1 MLHPRILPR
10 FGTVVKCKANLI
22 RYHANLLMLTEQ
34 DDDVTC
40 TDIVNKDIKETSV
53 SVFHSH
59 EDPKVTY
66 NVVVCRR
73 VTSMSVDKS
82 HVVQFE
88 YLEHEINV
96 YINDNPIR
104 QFGIKNTKL
113 SLSDSLKIRS
123 WIGDD
128 THRLKERLWDFEHT
142 DPFI

>member
-1 MLHPRILPR
+1 
-10 FGTVVKCKANLI
+10 
-22 RYHANLLMLTEQ
+22 MLTEQ
-34 DDDVTC
+34 VDDVTC

-53 SVFHSH
+53 SIFHSH

-96 YINDNPIR
+96 NINDNPIR
-104 QFGIKNTKL
+104 QYGIKNKKL

-128 THRLKERLWDFEHT
+128 THRLKGHLWDFEHT
-142 DPFI
+142 DPFM